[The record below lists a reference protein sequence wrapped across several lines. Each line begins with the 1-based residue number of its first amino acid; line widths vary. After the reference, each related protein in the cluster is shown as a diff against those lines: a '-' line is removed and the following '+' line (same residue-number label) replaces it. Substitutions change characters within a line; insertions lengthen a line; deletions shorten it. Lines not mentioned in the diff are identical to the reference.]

1 MPIDRYV
8 ASTINH
14 DILGFYFTD
23 ETKKAL
29 VRPIYEKIDSQD
41 EKNYEYLKRILRNL
55 LEFHKWYIMLPII

>member
-23 ETKKAL
+23 ETKEAL
-29 VRPIYEKIDSQD
+29 VSSIYEKIDSQD
-41 EKNYEYLKRILRNL
+41 EKNY
-55 LEFHKWYIMLPII
+55 

>member
-1 MPIDRYV
+1 MMMPIDRYV

-14 DILGFYFTD
+14 DILGFYFTN

-55 LEFHKWYIMLPII
+55 

>member
-29 VRPIYEKIDSQD
+29 VSSIYEKIDSQD
-41 EKNYEYLKRILRNL
+41 EKNY
-55 LEFHKWYIMLPII
+55 